1 MTMPHEQ
8 MLTFDHYYDNY
19 VSKLSDIPIHKH
31 FRKVLDWV
39 KDKPGHITSISELAM
54 VISGEEAP
62 SDDAVRDAIGV
73 TGILTAW
80 PEPLGDIF
88 FEVKSQDGGF
98 YPVDRVPQEAVDG
111 TAPYVLEATGETI
124 EDFPSNALV
133 RIRIADFEPAL
144 DQTFAR

>member
-1 MTMPHEQ
+1 MELQ
-8 MLTFDHYYDNY
+8 SFDHYYDAY
-19 VSKLSDIPIHKH
+19 VSKLSDIPIHNN

-39 KDKPGHITSISELAM
+39 KDKPGHITSIGELAM

-80 PEPLGDIF
+80 PEAIADIF
-88 FEVKSQDGGF
+88 FEVKSQDGGL
-98 YPVDRVPQEAVDG
+98 YPVDRVPQEAVEG

-133 RIRIADFEPAL
+133 RIRIADFEPTL
-144 DQTFAR
+144 DQTLTR

>member
-1 MTMPHEQ
+1 MELQ
-8 MLTFDHYYDNY
+8 SFDHYYDAY
-19 VSKLSDIPIHKH
+19 VSKLSDIPIHNN

-39 KDKPGHITSISELAM
+39 KDKPGHITSIGELAM
-54 VISGEEAP
+54 VISDGEAL
-62 SDDAVRDAIGV
+62 SDEAVRDAIGV

-80 PEPLGDIF
+80 PEAIGDIF
-88 FEVKSQDGGF
+88 FEVKSQDGGL

-133 RIRIADFEPAL
+133 RIRIADFEPTL
-144 DQTFAR
+144 DQTFTR